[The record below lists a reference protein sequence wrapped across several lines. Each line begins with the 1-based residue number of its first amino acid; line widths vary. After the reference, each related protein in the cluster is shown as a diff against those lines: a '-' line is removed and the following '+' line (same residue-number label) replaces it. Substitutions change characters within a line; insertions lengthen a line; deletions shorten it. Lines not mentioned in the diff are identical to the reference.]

1 MTNLQGKIHHWLKE
15 NRPQAI
21 QFLQQLVTLPSTQG
35 NELAVQELIAI
46 KLKQIGLEIDQW
58 ELDGHELKKHP
69 YFFSNR
75 ETFTG
80 SPNVV
85 GILKG
90 SGAGN
95 SIVLNG
101 HVDVVPAGDLSQWE
115 QPPYQGLIEDG
126 KMYGRGTTDMKGGN
140 LALYLAVE
148 AIKQLNIQLKGDVIL
163 HSVVEE
169 ESGGAGTLAAIMK
182 GYSATAA
189 IIPEPTD
196 MRIFPK
202 QQGSKWFRIHVK
214 GRSAHGGTRYH
225 GVSAIEKSATVVKHI
240 EKLETT
246 RNERITDPLYKN
258 IPIPVPIN
266 IGRIEGGDWPSSVAD
281 LVKLEGRI
289 GIFPNEKIDEAQ
301 AELDEW
307 LKKLADIDPW
317 FKDHPVTLEWFGAQ
331 WLPGAID
338 ETHPLMK
345 ILQTNYKTVVG
356 TDPIIEASPWGTDGG
371 LLTQVGETP
380 SIVFGPGTSSM
391 AHFPNEYIE
400 LDEIFKAAEII
411 ALTVIDWCQL
421 AKPGGVNE

>member
-1 MTNLQGKIHHWLKE
+1 MTNLQESISQWLQI
-15 NRPQAI
+15 NRPEAI
-21 QFLQQLVTLPSTQG
+21 EFLQQLVQLPSTQG
-35 NELAVQELIAI
+35 NEASVQELIAS
-46 KLKQIGLEIDQW
+46 KFEKMGLEVDQW
-58 ELDGHELKKHP
+58 ELDGIALKKHP

-85 GILKG
+85 GVLKG
-90 SGAGN
+90 AGGGN

-101 HVDVVPAGDLSQWE
+101 HVDVVPAGDLPQWE
-115 QPPYQGLIEDG
+115 NPPYQGLIKDG

-148 AIKQLNIQLKGDVIL
+148 AIKQLNIKLKGDVIL

-182 GYSATAA
+182 GYHADAA

-202 QQGSKWFRIHVK
+202 QQGSKWFRVHVK
-214 GRSAHGGTRYH
+214 GRSAHGGTRYQ
-225 GVSAIEKSATVVKHI
+225 GVSAIEKSAIVVNHI
-240 EKLETT
+240 EKLETL
-246 RNERITDPLYKN
+246 RNKRINEPLYKN

-266 IGRIEGGDWPSSVAD
+266 IGRIDGGDWPSSVAD

-289 GIFPNEKIDEAQ
+289 GIAPNEKIEKVQQD
-301 AELDEW
+301 LDSW
-307 LKKLADIDPW
+307 LKELAKVDPW
-317 FKDHPVTLEWFGAQ
+317 FEDHPVQLEWYGAQ
-331 WLPGAID
+331 WLPGAINED
-338 ETHPLMK
+338 HPLMK
-345 ILQTNYKTVVG
+345 ILQTNYQRVIGKAPV
-356 TDPIIEASPWGTDGG
+356 IEASPWGTDGG

-400 LDEIFKAAEII
+400 IEQIFKAAEIV
-411 ALTVIDWCQL
+411 ALTVIDWCGTEN
-421 AKPGGVNE
+421 GGVNK